1 MQETLNTV
9 LTREQSSPKA
19 NSSVLPGNT
28 NIVDYKKPADKPL
41 ALLETLWFG
50 LDYGSILTA
59 YSLDQTVRQLGWDTI
74 LMNKPPKLW
83 TSHYD
88 DPDNIAG
95 RFIYKNCKVQKICRT
110 NEDLDEAVR
119 DADAVIVGSD
129 VMWNYNVCS
138 KQTKTHYFLDY
149 VPDDK
154 KKLSYAASFGY
165 KFVDPYRE
173 RAKTCARFLKRF
185 DALSVGSYMNLDILQ
200 DRFGLDAEIVLD
212 PVFLCDRTRFEEI
225 AAEAPC
231 IESETDDTFIFN
243 YIKGGSKRKREFLLT
258 GNEILTPNH
267 YSPMRNFININTFPE
282 SKKMLGLDVAFHI
295 TVPDWLYYIS
305 HSEFVVT
312 DDFYGVCFAIIFNK
326 PFIFLESVNYDG
338 MESVKAL
345 LCSLNLEERIV
356 YLEDDFKKKE
366 YLFRMPIRYK
376 KVNNLLEAL
385 KEQSLSWLNSQLN
398 GTELSDETAEPLD
411 VPDDLEDEEETDA
424 EAAPVTSPESDNR
437 EETK

>member
-1 MQETLNTV
+1 MEKNYKNDIPKSSYSKLQKIQDAIADDMQETLNTV

-173 RAKTCARFLKRF
+173 RAKT
-185 DALSVGSYMNLDILQ
+185 I
-200 DRFGLDAEIVLD
+200 
-212 PVFLCDRTRFEEI
+212 
-225 AAEAPC
+225 
-231 IESETDDTFIFN
+231 
-243 YIKGGSKRKREFLLT
+243 
-258 GNEILTPNH
+258 
-267 YSPMRNFININTFPE
+267 
-282 SKKMLGLDVAFHI
+282 
-295 TVPDWLYYIS
+295 
-305 HSEFVVT
+305 
-312 DDFYGVCFAIIFNK
+312 
-326 PFIFLESVNYDG
+326 
-338 MESVKAL
+338 
-345 LCSLNLEERIV
+345 
-356 YLEDDFKKKE
+356 
-366 YLFRMPIRYK
+366 
-376 KVNNLLEAL
+376 
-385 KEQSLSWLNSQLN
+385 
-398 GTELSDETAEPLD
+398 
-411 VPDDLEDEEETDA
+411 
-424 EAAPVTSPESDNR
+424 
-437 EETK
+437 